1 MLDDARVK
9 HMAQLKIAL
18 DQLLREV
25 FTRSDKLRQQARGRC
40 DKNTRVKFANFS
52 VGDFVLVGTVVQR
65 PTKLALQLRGPQQ
78 VVRVVT
84 DHVMETQQ
92 LLATFDLSTHHACRL
107 KMYHEG
113 GREVTDDL
121 VDQITFGDGGFHV
134 ERLEVESSWEPVD
147 NLLEDIPIVLR
158 KWCAAHKDE
167 DHVADMMAHL
177 GLP

>member
-113 GREVTDDL
+113 GRECVLRQTGRYKVL
-121 VDQITFGDGGFHV
+121 VKWLGLDAK
-134 ERLEVESSWEPVD
+134 ESSWEPVD

-177 GLP
+177 DLP